1 MDPDPPYEQDETDE
15 AAREAAAIGGRGGSE
30 ERDPALRP
38 VSEAGGGEAEG
49 FEDAE
54 RALIDHA
61 SHADQHAAHAIL
73 RDQGRTEEENDTRE
87 NGEADMERSSELD

>member
-1 MDPDPPYEQDETDE
+1 MTPDPPYEQEETDE

-30 ERDPALRP
+30 ERDPAFRP

-73 RDQGRTEEENDTRE
+73 HHQGRAEEENTTRE